1 MKEKP
6 TSTSDD
12 EHLAGFWEQSKH
24 VTFED
29 ISIEAPDGT
38 SDDSHLADHTNPQE
52 YRITNRP
59 IPRN

>member
-12 EHLAGFWEQSKH
+12 EHLAGFWEQSKN

-29 ISIEAPDGT
+29 IPIEAPDGT